1 MSLNLNLVTLA
12 GRLTRDPELRTT
24 TSGLSVT
31 TFTIAVDRKYSRGE
45 DKQTD
50 FIDCIAWRDRADFI
64 SKYFFKGS
72 AICVTGTIQTRNYED
87 KNGNKRKATEVIV
100 DSADFVESKSG
111 GQQNDYSA
119 PAADPAPAPA
129 PTVHQ
134 ATMFETAVDEDDL
147 PF

>member
-87 KNGNKRKATEVIV
+87 KNGNKRKATEVIA

-119 PAADPAPAPA
+119 PAANPVPAPA